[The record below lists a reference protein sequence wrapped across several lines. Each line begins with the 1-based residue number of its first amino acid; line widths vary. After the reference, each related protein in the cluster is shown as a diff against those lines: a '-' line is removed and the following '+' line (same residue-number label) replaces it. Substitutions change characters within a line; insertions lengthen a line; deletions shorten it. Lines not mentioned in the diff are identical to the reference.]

1 MIQRPLD
8 PINAQSSF
16 SQVYSFQVSPGQRHA
31 SVPHDDDD
39 DVVVFL
45 FTQFNSNQSII
56 LQVCV
61 GPLLLLLLLLSLLL
75 FCCFCNAIFDVVV
88 VVIKGTLIVS
98 FSKGEDWVVSF
109 KSSGFLLRRN
119 K

>member
-1 MIQRPLD
+1 MD
-8 PINAQSSF
+8 PINARSSF
-16 SQVYSFQVSPGQRHA
+16 SQAYSFQVSPGQRHA

-61 GPLLLLLLLLSLLL
+61 GPLLLLLSLLL
-75 FCCFCNAIFDVVV
+75 FCCFCNAIFDVVVV

-109 KSSGFLLRRN
+109 ESSGFLLRRN

>member
-8 PINAQSSF
+8 PINARSSF
-16 SQVYSFQVSPGQRHA
+16 SQAYSFQVSPGQRHA

-61 GPLLLLLLLLSLLL
+61 GPLLLLLSLLL

-109 KSSGFLLRRN
+109 ESSGFLLRRN